1 MRDGRSLPNFGAI
14 YDSWLVV
21 IEGSLRKN
29 PSTPRPQCVFLC
41 LRSACSSYL
50 WDACANP
57 ARRTRPRCKIFD
69 WTREKSETH
78 RLAVFLFFFFF
89 LTPCICSIDWL
100 SWLTYP
106 RHPVGSLAIDKTN
119 TANVECIWHSKT
131 KVKEREREIAQWCFC
146 FVFKQRQDIEFN
158 RSSSSRSSDSSS
170 SEDDG
175 GAEEYLYN
183 VQVSCSDT

>member
-1 MRDGRSLPNFGAI
+1 MRLSLPP
-14 YDSWLVV
+14 L
-21 IEGSLRKN
+21 
-29 PSTPRPQCVFLC
+29 CVFIIFMGC
-41 LRSACSSYL
+41 M
-50 WDACANP
+50 
-57 ARRTRPRCKIFD
+57 CKSRQTDTPPLQNFWLNAGKIRDSPIGCF
-69 WTREKSETH
+69 SF
-78 RLAVFLFFFFF
+78 FLFF
-89 LTPCICSIDWL
+89 LIPCICSIDWL

-146 FVFKQRQDIEFN
+146 YVFKQRQDIEFN